1 MPVVYKQL
9 SSRYGFVSPGFAVD
23 SSGNIDIAGDLTYN
37 GDPVITNGLVSAG
50 SGDLVA
56 SQIVT
61 INASPTGSIDNIVIG
76 GSTPRAGTF
85 TTLTATTSV
94 TLSPSGTVTISPSG
108 ALTISPTIAGSMN
121 NVNIGATTRG
131 TGSFTTLNV
140 NTGLTLE
147 PTSTGAINN
156 VNIGASTPGTGK
168 FTSSTITTAPTAV
181 DHATRKDYVDTKI
194 AAFSIAL
201 GS

>member
-9 SSRYGFVSPGFAVD
+9 TSRYGFLSPGFTVD
-23 SSGNIDIAGDLTYN
+23 STGNIDIAGDLTYN
-37 GDPVITNGLVSAG
+37 GDPVITNGAVAAG

-61 INASPTGSIDNIVIG
+61 INASPTGSIDNVTIG
-76 GSTPRAGTF
+76 ATTARAGTF

-94 TLSPSGTVTISPSG
+94 VLSPSGT
-108 ALTISPTIAGSMN
+108 LTINPSTTGSIN
-121 NVNIGATTRG
+121 NVNIGASTRG

-140 NTGLTLE
+140 NTGLTLA
-147 PTSTGAINN
+147 PTSTGTINN
-156 VNIGASTPGTGK
+156 VNIGATTPGTGK

-194 AAFSIAL
+194 AALAIAL